1 MCKLVNIHNADVYVY
16 TCSNDRYIDIC
27 MYVCMYICMYIYT
40 HDIHTYTCRY
50 THMHTC
56 MHACKGTQTRTP
68 SCPSYGHMIKV
79 SYPVYLDQN
88 SRVGA
93 RLEIDY
99 DA

>member
-1 MCKLVNIHNADVYVY
+1 MYVY
-16 TCSNDRYIDIC
+16 
-27 MYVCMYICMYIYT
+27 MYIYIYMIY
-40 HDIHTYTCRY
+40 IHI
-50 THMHTC
+50 
-56 MHACKGTQTRTP
+56 HAGIHICKGTQTRTP
-68 SCPSYGHMIKV
+68 SFPSYGHMIKV